1 MIRNTGDE
9 ALQTILNDWQ
19 DWAFCRYQPSLAQ
32 VAPIIGGLT
41 NHCYRLRLAEGDY
54 VLRIEGKNSRALDID
69 REQEYSIHK
78 LVAAAG
84 LTPPVV
90 FRSNPES
97 TNYWLRPYV
106 EGTPLNEAD
115 LKPAMVVRLAQ
126 YLKRLH
132 QLPVDSHLKTLDI
145 TAKAIRY
152 WQIINTSNHEL
163 LTLKSKLQKAL
174 AGMPSE
180 ELCLIHMDP
189 TKPNWIHTPDDKLVL
204 LDWEY
209 ACLGHPLWDLATL
222 LQDAHLST
230 DEENALIADSPFSQA
245 EWSFAKRQITYLT
258 VLWYRAQDLS
268 SDADL
273 THQLHELDLHKDT

>member
-1 MIRNTGDE
+1 
-9 ALQTILNDWQ
+9 
-19 DWAFCRYQPSLAQ
+19 
-32 VAPIIGGLT
+32 
-41 NHCYRLRLAEGDY
+41 
-54 VLRIEGKNSRALDID
+54 
-69 REQEYSIHK
+69 
-78 LVAAAG
+78 
-84 LTPPVV
+84 
-90 FRSNPES
+90 
-97 TNYWLRPYV
+97 
-106 EGTPLNEAD
+106 
-115 LKPAMVVRLAQ
+115 MVVRLSQ

-163 LTLKSKLQKAL
+163 LTSKSKLQKAL

-204 LDWEY
+204 RDWEY

-258 VLWYRAQDLS
+258 VLWYRAHDLS

-273 THQLHELDLHKDT
+273 THQLHALDLHKDT